1 MSGSERF
8 KYLPWYVRDFWD
20 DPQVRM
26 LRWIDRAFYQDMLK
40 ASWEAGPLPDCE
52 VSILRLIGWDG
63 LELGHISF
71 EADEVYNKFD
81 ASEIVRELLG
91 QFFIQGPDGCWTN
104 RRLEKERDH
113 ARSVVE
119 ANRLRTEAA
128 TKARQR
134 DDQRN
139 GQRHVQRN
147 EVQEQDQEQESLPPT
162 VATQPT
168 GALAPPAPG
177 VNGHEPKKAR
187 KPPTGPAADLVKAF
201 AEEDWPFY
209 RRDVGP
215 YVPQGRDFI
224 AAARL
229 LKVHPVKEIRRR
241 AQNMLMRETDFW
253 RENASLHFLEARW
266 NGLALEPGG
275 E

>member
-1 MSGSERF
+1 MSAPPAF
-8 KYLPWYVRDFWD
+8 QLYTDDFVAGTISMSLE
-20 DPQVRM
+20 QVGAYIR
-26 LRWIDRAFYQDMLK
+26 LLCYQWSHGAIPADAGGRARAAGADLAAWPAIWCALEPKFPGDRN
-40 ASWEAGPLPDCE
+40 P
-52 VSILRLIGWDG
+52 
-63 LELGHISF
+63 
-71 EADEVYNKFD
+71 
-81 ASEIVRELLG
+81 
-91 QFFIQGPDGCWTN
+91 
-104 RRLEKERDH
+104 RLEAVRAERM
-113 ARSVVE
+113 AFIESRRVNGAKGAPFGKLGGRPKRNPTRGSVGGGYETPLLSSCLPVSSP
-119 ANRLRTEAA
+119 
-128 TKARQR
+128 
-134 DDQRN
+134 
-139 GQRHVQRN
+139 
-147 EVQEQDQEQESLPPT
+147 SLPPQ
-162 VATQPT
+162 VATQPSE
-168 GALAPPAPG
+168 GQAPSAPP
-177 VNGHEPKKAR
+177 VLNGHEKPKR

-201 AEEDWPFY
+201 SEEDWPFY